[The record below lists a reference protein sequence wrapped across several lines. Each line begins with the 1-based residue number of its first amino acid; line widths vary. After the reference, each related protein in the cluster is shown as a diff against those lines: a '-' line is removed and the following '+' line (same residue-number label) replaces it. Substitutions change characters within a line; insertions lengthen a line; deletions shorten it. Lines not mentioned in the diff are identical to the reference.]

1 MTSSSTIAFPDS
13 PAPGAQPLRVAA
25 VTAFTGGGAQVFT
38 EDDVISGGPAAAE
51 FRNLAKRGPVWLDL
65 NLETDVNQWMQP
77 WEPLEPDATDWTPIN
92 AVAEAA
98 GVKLPLDGGSSERL
112 LLRHLPVVNEYAVL
126 HWLALRAFPRGPA
139 PLIMPLVGLVP
150 ADELETRDGVRR
162 EGFEVVLVRVNLAVV
177 GDCLI
182 TIRLTDRLCTASRPD
197 RSGVRIAAAEHY
209 EPPNLTV
216 FGRFLTSL
224 DAPSATDMADALASY
239 LTATCSTVAECARD
253 RLRAVER
260 HLIRASFASEGDHAV
275 IPACHAQILAIRA
288 TLEPIDEELLRL
300 SQRLAEP
307 NELHPSVAR
316 ARDRY
321 RAAISQLESVEAEIR
336 WASDAAANQLATV
349 RLLEQREE
357 EQRRRSLEDQSTQRQ
372 QKLERIIAGLGTALV
387 IAALVPSLFGDDVKL
402 PNRDRQGAFIGM
414 VLLMLGAAG
423 VVFWALVGLLDSTP
437 SDDHDEEAGGRRAA
451 RGRMRDAALLAA
463 ALLILAGIGVLM
475 WFG

>member
-1 MTSSSTIAFPDS
+1 M
-13 PAPGAQPLRVAA
+13 
-25 VTAFTGGGAQVFT
+25 
-38 EDDVISGGPAAAE
+38 
-51 FRNLAKRGPVWLDL
+51 
-65 NLETDVNQWMQP
+65 
-77 WEPLEPDATDWTPIN
+77 
-92 AVAEAA
+92 
-98 GVKLPLDGGSSERL
+98 
-112 LLRHLPVVNEYAVL
+112 
-126 HWLALRAFPRGPA
+126 
-139 PLIMPLVGLVP
+139 
-150 ADELETRDGVRR
+150 
-162 EGFEVVLVRVNLAVV
+162 RVNLAVV

-182 TIRLTDRLCTASRPD
+182 TIRLADRLCTASRPD

-451 RGRMRDAALLAA
+451 RRRMRDAALLAA